1 MQVRGERATSMP
13 TWIHFERAGPPFGFA
28 ARKSLESDTCDR
40 ARLYFV
46 YQFNLLHYILTQKN

>member
-40 ARLYFV
+40 ARL
-46 YQFNLLHYILTQKN
+46 LCLPI